1 MYRVLVHL
9 NVIDFNRLAEFE
21 DQAADIMA
29 DYGGQIRDAYE
40 VTRQGIGPGTEIHL
54 VEFPN
59 EDAFQQYR
67 CDNRLLALASLRDS
81 AIVGMSVQRLGAQKQ
96 YGTSQH

>member
-9 NVIDFNRLAEFE
+9 DVIDFYRLAEFE

-29 DYGGQIRDAYE
+29 DYGGQIREAYE
-40 VTRQGIGPGTEIHL
+40 VTRQGAGPGTEVHL

-67 CDNRLLALASLRDS
+67 RDNRLSALASLRDS
-81 AIVGMSVQRLGAQKQ
+81 AIGGMSLQRLGAQKQ
-96 YGTSQH
+96 YGTLQY